1 MVKFLCSGGGGG
13 GGCLTLT
20 VFIVKRGRSGR
31 THPIQ
36 VALFSQKW
44 SVHEM
49 DPDIIISFIKFGNTY
64 ENDPYQSVLCF
75 QKWSA
80 FVREVDPDIIT
91 GYNIQNFDIPYLL
104 NRAAHLKVGT
114 LTCWLQHPEL

>member
-1 MVKFLCSGGGGG
+1 M
-13 GGCLTLT
+13 TLT
-20 VFIVKRGRSGR
+20 VFNVRRGRNGR

-49 DPDIIISFIKFGNTY
+49 DPDIIISFIKFGNMY

-91 GYNIQNFDIPYLL
+91 GYNIQNFDLPYLL
-104 NRAAHLKVGT
+104 NRAAHLKVS
-114 LTCWLQHPEL
+114 PEL